1 MRTKIMA
8 FVLTILL
15 VSSCSKEKVQEDKVI
30 DTFIEYVKT
39 DFGNPKDFVEITK
52 IEDRDTFSSQNTLA
66 RLSQMD
72 SLEWAMTPKQ
82 QKQFVILK
90 HVLGSD
96 SIFIV
101 QHHLKV
107 RVRAEEKGEMEV
119 KDYYVIERNGEY
131 TVQEHALKTE
141 EVPPAFTDAL
151 MLIGSVTE
159 TLKIIFGEY

>member
-72 SLEWAMTPKQ
+72 SLDWAMTTE
-82 QKQFVILK
+82 QKKKFVMLK
-90 HVLGSD
+90 YKLSD
-96 SIFIV
+96 DSTFIV

-107 RVRAEEKGEMEV
+107 RVRAEKKGEMEV

-151 MLIGSVTE
+151 MLMGSVTE
-159 TLKIIFGEY
+159 TLKYIFGDY